1 VVKISVQLFNNTLY
15 NTEGGDEMILLSRN
29 ILLLRIV
36 KLQLHQLGLDIPKSH
51 KMKSQ
56 GFRSGD
62 LTGYTT
68 RPFRLIQHAG
78 KFSVGL

>member
-1 VVKISVQLFNNTLY
+1 
-15 NTEGGDEMILLSRN
+15 MILLSKN

-36 KLQLHQLGLDIPKSH
+36 KLQFYQLGLDIPKPH

-62 LTGYTT
+62 LAGHTT

-78 KFSVGL
+78 KFSVVIRCTIMSMPHVCIKFYLQEHVV